1 MRRPLPRHPVRVLL
15 LALGFVLA
23 NLAVRVGVW
32 WGLGFLDPQ
41 SLARNLAAGVASLGF
56 VAALTA
62 VLRRRAVAP
71 EADFVL
77 VPRPSRASVRLAA
90 LGLAAGGLLFG
101 AVFALAL
108 ATGGIAVRWV
118 GPSATAVASSIAT
131 IALTTVLNA
140 SWEEFTFRGWPFSVT
155 AAAFGPHLVTIGT
168 GLAFGLVHVLNPE
181 WSAASL
187 ASVSLAGLL
196 LGWTMVASR
205 NLLVPIGLHVAWN
218 LVQSLLTTRQFW
230 EVIRAE
236 DVWLSGGREGL
247 EASAA
252 GLTIT
257 GLGAAV
263 ALAVAVR
270 RSRNGGAAPAPGTPA
285 P

>member
-1 MRRPLPRHPVRVLL
+1 MCT
-15 LALGFVLA
+15 
-23 NLAVRVGVW
+23 
-32 WGLGFLDPQ
+32 Q
-41 SLARNLAAGVASLGF
+41 
-56 VAALTA
+56 
-62 VLRRRAVAP
+62 
-71 EADFVL
+71 
-77 VPRPSRASVRLAA
+77 
-90 LGLAAGGLLFG
+90 
-101 AVFALAL
+101 
-108 ATGGIAVRWV
+108 
-118 GPSATAVASSIAT
+118 
-131 IALTTVLNA
+131 
-140 SWEEFTFRGWPFSVT
+140 
-155 AAAFGPHLVTIGT
+155 LVTIGT

-230 EVIRAE
+230 EVTRAE